1 MGRKRS
7 RKRIKRW
14 HPPGTLPG
22 TLVAHVEAGSEP
34 AQTHMVLYGP
44 DRCAARGL
52 VSGGN
57 GTGEPVPLRQP
68 RGDVPGAAGGS
79 LRSDPRP
86 AAERVRQDPLP
97 GGGLPSL
104 LLVRRRRRL
113 HLSDARETGGGGG
126 DPGGDGDRAAPPRD
140 VAGDPRGEEASAR
153 DPPRH
158 LARPR

>member
-22 TLVAHVEAGSEP
+22 TLVAHVEAGPEP
-34 AQTHMVLYGP
+34 APSPVVLYGP
-44 DRCAARGL
+44 DRGEERGL
-52 VSGGN
+52 VAGGN

-97 GGGLPSL
+97 GGGLPSPPL
-104 LLVRRRRRL
+104 LRRRR
-113 HLSDARETGGGGG
+113 S
-126 DPGGDGDRAAPPRD
+126 
-140 VAGDPRGEEASAR
+140 
-153 DPPRH
+153 
-158 LARPR
+158 